1 MNKFKLTIFRL
12 LVSRSGGILT
22 PIVALLVGAVVGK
35 LAGFD
40 SHLADSVDQV
50 AVTGFV
56 VALLLSLV
64 NYFTNAVQ
72 TDGVKQIQ
80 ALVNTD
86 QDGIPGPVTY
96 SEVRRAIPLKG
107 MPR

>member
-1 MNKFKLTIFRL
+1 MSKFKLTVVRF

-22 PIVALLVGAVVGK
+22 PLVAGLVGAVVGK

-40 SHLADSVDQV
+40 PHLANSVDQV
-50 AVTGFV
+50 AVTGFA

-72 TDGVKQIQ
+72 TDGVKKIQ

-86 QDGIPGPVTY
+86 QDGIPGPITY
-96 SEVRRAIPLKG
+96 SEVRRAIPIEG